1 MAELEINYRH
11 IKVTHVNVRVS
22 IVFLLLKLVLLDI
35 IAAFFVI
42 FFFGAL
48 SVASIPTEVR
58 LFIFSQNMIYFV
70 LLAVVKV
77 IITVYIVIQWLN
89 EYYEITPTNIHYRRG
104 IIWRREDIYEFKNVR
119 TVGIQ
124 QGVLGRIFSFGTLFF
139 YDRAVYKYYY
149 LHDIHNPSRYLN
161 ILRRIVPGAEL
172 EREVVLERFHDKD
185 ME

>member
-1 MAELEINYRH
+1 MAELGINKNH
-11 IKVTHVNVRVS
+11 ISVTHVNVRVS

-35 IAAFFVI
+35 IAAVFVI

-48 SVASIPTEVR
+48 SSASIPTEVR
-58 LFIFSQNMIYFV
+58 LFVFSQNIIYFT

-77 IITVYIVIQWLN
+77 ALTIYLVVQWLN

-104 IIWRREDIYEFKNVR
+104 IIWRREDVFELKNVR

-124 QGVLGRIFSFGTLFF
+124 QGILGRFFSFGTLSF

-149 LHDIHNPSRYLN
+149 LSDIHNPSRYLS
-161 ILRRIVPGAEL
+161 ILRRIVPGAEM
-172 EREVVLERFHDKD
+172 EREVVLESFHDKD
-185 ME
+185 LE